1 MMSRKMGD
9 VRRVAAAGLLLLAAQ
24 AQGFVLQRWQVLP
37 WASKAFRS
45 STVHREGRGVGH
57 ARMLAGHDGPTQSNV
72 APLETTVSRRIALA
86 SAVATLSLAPSSPA
100 AAADA
105 AKGLVFATS
114 ASGLQ
119 YADAKV
125 GTGAVLK
132 VGERCTVDYVMST
145 SGARYGSKIYSTKEV
160 EKPYR
165 WVLGD
170 GTTIKGL
177 EQAITGGDGVPPM
190 LPGGVRRV
198 IIPSSLGYEALAKPI
213 PGMQFQNCQEGRGPG
228 PIPPELTGAGE
239 GAYQRFKNIYCNA
252 NRPYQP
258 DLVLDIKLYGKR
270 EAKTV
275 AVEDSDETED

>member
-1 MMSRKMGD
+1 MGD

-145 SGARYGSKIYSTKEV
+145 SGASPR
-160 EKPYR
+160 
-165 WVLGD
+165 
-170 GTTIKGL
+170 
-177 EQAITGGDGVPPM
+177 M
-190 LPGGVRRV
+190 
-198 IIPSSLGYEALAKPI
+198 
-213 PGMQFQNCQEGRGPG
+213 
-228 PIPPELTGAGE
+228 
-239 GAYQRFKNIYCNA
+239 
-252 NRPYQP
+252 
-258 DLVLDIKLYGKR
+258 
-270 EAKTV
+270 
-275 AVEDSDETED
+275 

>member
-1 MMSRKMGD
+1 MQMSNG
-9 VRRVAAAGLLLLAAQ
+9 RRIAAAGLLLLASQ

-37 WASKAFRS
+37 WASEALRS
-45 STVHREGRGVGH
+45 SHGAGH
-57 ARMLAGHDGPTQSNV
+57 ARMLAGHDGPTQSNL
-72 APLETTVSRRIALA
+72 APLEPTVSRRFALA
-86 SAVATLSLAPSSPA
+86 SAVATLSLAQSSPA

-177 EQAITGGDGVPPM
+177 EEAITGGDGVPPM

-228 PIPPELTGAGE
+228 PIPPELTGE

>member
-1 MMSRKMGD
+1 MRALDGARAL
-9 VRRVAAAGLLLLAAQ
+9 VGRRAVSLLAA
-24 AQGFVLQRWQVLP
+24 AAL
-37 WASKAFRS
+37 S
-45 STVHREGRGVGH
+45 
-57 ARMLAGHDGPTQSNV
+57 
-72 APLETTVSRRIALA
+72 TTVRPL
-86 SAVATLSLAPSSPA
+86 PSSA
-100 AAADA
+100 AELKFIEA
-105 AKGLVFATS
+105 GPPGFS
-114 ASGLQ
+114 F
-119 YADAKV
+119 ADAKPGKGV
-125 GTGAVLK
+125 PFKSGQRVSI
-132 VGERCTVDYVMST
+132 DYVMST
-145 SGARYGSKIYSTKEV
+145 TGARYGAKIDSTVDRNE
-160 EKPYR
+160 PYA
-165 WVLGD
+165 WTLGD
-170 GTTIKGL
+170 GSTIAGL
-177 EQAITGGDGVPPM
+177 ELAIVGDESAGVPPM